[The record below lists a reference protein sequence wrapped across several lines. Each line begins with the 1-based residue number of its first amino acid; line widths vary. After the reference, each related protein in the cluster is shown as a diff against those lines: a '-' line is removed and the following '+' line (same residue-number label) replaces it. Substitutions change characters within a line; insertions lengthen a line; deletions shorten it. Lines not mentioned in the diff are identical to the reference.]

1 MTDLATASS
10 RQAQQWGLR
19 VGFDL
24 VQVSQ
29 LQDSIRCFGDSFT
42 HRLFTTDEIGY
53 ASQDAAVFAPRLA
66 ARFAAKEA
74 LIKALQLSE
83 AGISWRDIEVVKL
96 AGGDCRLQLHGRTA
110 SLAQGM
116 GVRELLLSLSHD
128 GDYAGAVVTVRL
140 SEDGMQEQTK

>member
-1 MTDLATASS
+1 MTALAAAASN
-10 RQAQQWGLR
+10 QAQQWGLR

-29 LQDSIRCFGDSFT
+29 LEDSIRRFGDTFT

-53 ASQDAAVFAPRLA
+53 ASQDAGVFAPRLA

-83 AGISWRDIEVVKL
+83 AGISLRDIEVVKL
-96 AGGDCRLQLHGRTA
+96 AGGDCRLQLRGRA
-110 SLAQGM
+110 AILAQDM

-128 GDYAGAVVTVRL
+128 GDYAGAVVTARF
-140 SEDGMQEQTK
+140 SENAKQGMN

>member
-1 MTDLATASS
+1 MTDLATAASS
-10 RQAQQWGLR
+10 QAHQWGLR

-29 LQDSIRCFGDSFT
+29 LQESIRNFGDAFT

-53 ASQDAAVFAPRLA
+53 ASQDAAVLAPRLA

-96 AGGDCRLQLHGRTA
+96 AGGDCRLQLRGRAA
-110 SLAQGM
+110 SLAQEM
-116 GVRELLLSLSHD
+116 GLCELLLSLSHD
-128 GDYAGAVVTVRL
+128 GDYAGAVVTARFF
-140 SEDGMQEQTK
+140 EECNAGMN

>member
-1 MTDLATASS
+1 MTDLATAAST
-10 RQAQQWGLR
+10 QAQQWGLR

-24 VQVSQ
+24 VQVSE
-29 LQDSIRCFGDSFT
+29 LQDSIQRFGDAFT

-83 AGISWRDIEVVKL
+83 AGVSWRDIEVIKL
-96 AGGDCRLQLHGRTA
+96 AGGDCRLELRGQAA

-116 GVRELLLSLSHD
+116 GLCELLLSLSHD
-128 GDYAGAVVTVRL
+128 GDYAGAVVTARFSKDVMQ
-140 SEDGMQEQTK
+140 GMN

>member
-1 MTDLATASS
+1 MTELATAASN
-10 RQAQQWGLR
+10 QAQQWGLR

-29 LQDSIRCFGDSFT
+29 LQDSIRRFGDAFT
-42 HRLFTTDEIGY
+42 HRLFTTEEIGY

-96 AGGDCRLQLHGRTA
+96 VDGDCRLELRGKAA
-110 SLAQGM
+110 SLAREM
-116 GVRELLLSLSHD
+116 GLCQLLLSLSHD
-128 GDYAGAVVTVRL
+128 GDYAGAVVTARF
-140 SEDGMQEQTK
+140 SENEIQGMN